1 MKKTTLFCLFLALTT
16 LASAGDKKESEYS
29 HDRDYEHEQRYRLE
43 DKYIALS
50 NLVIQLQYDYARH
63 LNQKDQII
71 NDLEKKM
78 AAMESDLFQTTQ
90 SLRNLELEVW
100 DLKKSSKTARQ
111 SDD

>member
-1 MKKTTLFCLFLALTT
+1 MKKITLLCLFLAATT
-16 LASAGDKKESEYS
+16 TFASAGDKKESE
-29 HDRDYEHEQRYRLE
+29 HNHDYEQEQRYRLE
-43 DKYIALS
+43 DKYIALN

-63 LNQKDQII
+63 LSQKDQTI

-100 DLKKSSKTARQ
+100 DLKKSSKAAPK